1 MADEFDKTEDPTA
14 KKLEKTREEG
24 QFARSQEL
32 SVALLTI
39 SVAVILYFIGSIIS
53 SNILSILE
61 GVFIFDSGVIRNEEL
76 LPIKFSESFI
86 DSVLSTSPIF
96 LATIILSITSA
107 FIVGGIGF
115 SVKGFTP
122 KLSKLDP
129 LAGIKKIFGIRSLIE
144 ILKGIVK
151 LILIGSILI
160 GVIYFFKDKL
170 ISLPLVDM
178 LVAPSEGLNIVVLGF
193 LLMSL
198 SLLFIA
204 AIDVPIQVFLFKNK
218 LKMSVQEIRDEM
230 KETEGNPLVKQR
242 IRTKQR
248 EIAMSNMLE
257 DIQKADVVITN
268 PIHFAVALS
277 YDVGGDKAPIV
288 VGKGSDLIASR
299 IKDIAQE
306 NGIYIFEEP
315 VLARAIFYS
324 SKIGEE
330 IPNKL
335 FEAVAEVIAF
345 VFKINTYTGNKN
357 RIFKPNIS
365 VPKDLVFDNQGKKIN
380 K

>member
-1 MADEFDKTEDPTA
+1 MADEFDKTEEPTT

-32 SVALLTI
+32 TVALLTI

-53 SNILSILE
+53 TNILSILE
-61 GVFIFDSGVIRNEEL
+61 GVFIFDSGIIRNEDV

-96 LATIILSITSA
+96 LTTIILSITSA
-107 FIVGGIGF
+107 FIVGGVGF
-115 SVKGFTP
+115 SIKGFAP
-122 KLSKLDP
+122 KFSKLDP
-129 LAGIKKIFGIRSLIE
+129 ISGIKRIFGIRSLVE
-144 ILKGIVK
+144 ISKGIIK
-151 LILIGSILI
+151 LILIGSILFS
-160 GVIYFFKDKL
+160 VIYFFKEKL
-170 ISLPLVDM
+170 ISLPLIEM

-198 SLLFIA
+198 SLLLIA

-248 EIAMSNMLE
+248 EIAMSKMLE

-268 PIHFAVALS
+268 PIHFSVALS
-277 YDVGGDKAPIV
+277 YEVGTDKAPIV

-299 IKDIAQE
+299 IKEIAQE

-315 VLARAIFYS
+315 ILARAIFYS

-357 RIFKPNIS
+357 RILKPNIS
-365 VPKDLVFDNQGKKIN
+365 IPKDLVFDNQGKKVN

>member
-1 MADEFDKTEDPTA
+1 MADEFDKTEEPTA

-170 ISLPLVDM
+170 ISLPQIEM

-315 VLARAIFYS
+315 VLARAIFYT

>member
-1 MADEFDKTEDPTA
+1 MADEFDKTEEPTA

-151 LILIGSILI
+151 LMLIGSILI

-315 VLARAIFYS
+315 VLARAIFYT

>member
-1 MADEFDKTEDPTA
+1 MADEFDKTEEPTA

-151 LILIGSILI
+151 LMLIGSILI

-315 VLARAIFYS
+315 VLARAIFYT

-380 K
+380 E

>member
-1 MADEFDKTEDPTA
+1 M
-14 KKLEKTREEG
+14 
-24 QFARSQEL
+24 
-32 SVALLTI
+32 
-39 SVAVILYFIGSIIS
+39 
-53 SNILSILE
+53 
-61 GVFIFDSGVIRNEEL
+61 
-76 LPIKFSESFI
+76 
-86 DSVLSTSPIF
+86 
-96 LATIILSITSA
+96 
-107 FIVGGIGF
+107 
-115 SVKGFTP
+115 
-122 KLSKLDP
+122 
-129 LAGIKKIFGIRSLIE
+129 
-144 ILKGIVK
+144 
-151 LILIGSILI
+151 IGSILI

-315 VLARAIFYS
+315 VLARAIFYT

>member
-1 MADEFDKTEDPTA
+1 MADEFDKTEEPTA

-315 VLARAIFYS
+315 VLARAIFYT

>member
-1 MADEFDKTEDPTA
+1 MADEFDKTEEPTA

>member
-1 MADEFDKTEDPTA
+1 MADEFDKTEEPTA

-39 SVAVILYFIGSIIS
+39 CVAVILYFIGSIIS

-315 VLARAIFYS
+315 VLARAIFYT

-380 K
+380 T

>member
-1 MADEFDKTEDPTA
+1 MADEFDKTEEPTA

-365 VPKDLVFDNQGKKIN
+365 VPKDLVFDNQGKKVN

>member
-1 MADEFDKTEDPTA
+1 MADEFDKTEEPTT

-32 SVALLTI
+32 TVALLTI

-53 SNILSILE
+53 TNILSILE
-61 GVFIFDSGVIRNEEL
+61 SVFIFDSGIIRNEDV

-96 LATIILSITSA
+96 LTTIILSITSA
-107 FIVGGIGF
+107 FIVGGVGF
-115 SVKGFTP
+115 SIKGFAP
-122 KLSKLDP
+122 KFSKLDP
-129 LAGIKKIFGIRSLIE
+129 ISGIKRIFGIRSLVE
-144 ILKGIVK
+144 ISKGIIK
-151 LILIGSILI
+151 LILIGSILFS
-160 GVIYFFKDKL
+160 VIYFFKEKL
-170 ISLPLVDM
+170 ISLPLIEM

-198 SLLFIA
+198 SLLLIA

-248 EIAMSNMLE
+248 EIAMSKMLE

-268 PIHFAVALS
+268 PIHFSVALS
-277 YDVGGDKAPIV
+277 YEVGTDKAPIV

-299 IKDIAQE
+299 IKEIAQE

-315 VLARAIFYS
+315 ILARAIFYS

-357 RIFKPNIS
+357 RILKPNIS
-365 VPKDLVFDNQGKKIN
+365 IPKDLVFDNQGKKVN

>member
-1 MADEFDKTEDPTA
+1 
-14 KKLEKTREEG
+14 
-24 QFARSQEL
+24 
-32 SVALLTI
+32 
-39 SVAVILYFIGSIIS
+39 
-53 SNILSILE
+53 
-61 GVFIFDSGVIRNEEL
+61 
-76 LPIKFSESFI
+76 
-86 DSVLSTSPIF
+86 
-96 LATIILSITSA
+96 
-107 FIVGGIGF
+107 
-115 SVKGFTP
+115 
-122 KLSKLDP
+122 
-129 LAGIKKIFGIRSLIE
+129 
-144 ILKGIVK
+144 
-151 LILIGSILI
+151 
-160 GVIYFFKDKL
+160 
-170 ISLPLVDM
+170 
-178 LVAPSEGLNIVVLGF
+178 
-193 LLMSL
+193 
-198 SLLFIA
+198 
-204 AIDVPIQVFLFKNK
+204 
-218 LKMSVQEIRDEM
+218 MSVQEIRDEM

-248 EIAMSNMLE
+248 EIAMSKMLE

-277 YDVGGDKAPIV
+277 YEVGTDKAPII

-299 IKDIAQE
+299 IKEIALE

-357 RIFKPNIS
+357 RIFRPNIS
-365 VPKDLVFDNQGKKIN
+365 VPKDLVFDNQGKKVN

>member
-1 MADEFDKTEDPTA
+1 MADEFDKTEEPTA

-53 SNILSILE
+53 SNILFILE

-315 VLARAIFYS
+315 VLARAIFYT

>member
-1 MADEFDKTEDPTA
+1 MADEFDKTEEPTA

-39 SVAVILYFIGSIIS
+39 SVAVILFFIGSIIS

-315 VLARAIFYS
+315 VLARAIFYT

>member
-1 MADEFDKTEDPTA
+1 MADEFDKTEEPTA

-96 LATIILSITSA
+96 LASIILSITSA

-170 ISLPLVDM
+170 LSLPLVDM

>member
-1 MADEFDKTEDPTA
+1 MADEFDKTEEPTS

-32 SVALLTI
+32 SIALLTI

-53 SNILSILE
+53 TNILSILE
-61 GVFIFDSGVIRNEEL
+61 GVFIFDSGVIRNEDL
-76 LPIKFSESFI
+76 LPIEFSESFI
-86 DSVLSTSPIF
+86 YSVLSTSPI
-96 LATIILSITSA
+96 LITTIILSIISA
-107 FIVGGIGF
+107 FIVGGVGF

-122 KLSKLDP
+122 KFSKLDP
-129 LAGIKKIFGIRSLIE
+129 IAGMKRIFGIRSLVE
-144 ILKGIVK
+144 ILKGILK
-151 LILIGSILI
+151 LILIGFITFS
-160 GVIYFFKDKL
+160 VIYFFKDKL
-170 ISLPLVDM
+170 ISLPLIDM
-178 LVAPSEGLNIVVLGF
+178 LVAPSEGLYIVVFGF

-198 SLLFIA
+198 SLLLIA
-204 AIDVPIQVFLFKNK
+204 IIDVPIQVFLFKNK

-248 EIAMSNMLE
+248 EIAMSKMLE

-277 YDVGGDKAPIV
+277 YEVGTDKAPII

-299 IKDIAQE
+299 IKEIALE

-357 RIFKPNIS
+357 RIFRPNIS
-365 VPKDLVFDNQGKKIN
+365 VPKDLVFDNQGKKVN

>member
-1 MADEFDKTEDPTA
+1 MADEFDKTEEPTA

-144 ILKGIVK
+144 IFKGIVK

-315 VLARAIFYS
+315 VLARAIFYT

>member
-1 MADEFDKTEDPTA
+1 MADEFDKTEEPTA

-61 GVFIFDSGVIRNEEL
+61 GVFIFDSGVIRNEQL

-144 ILKGIVK
+144 
-151 LILIGSILI
+151 
-160 GVIYFFKDKL
+160 
-170 ISLPLVDM
+170 
-178 LVAPSEGLNIVVLGF
+178 
-193 LLMSL
+193 
-198 SLLFIA
+198 
-204 AIDVPIQVFLFKNK
+204 NK
-218 LKMSVQEIRDEM
+218 Y
-230 KETEGNPLVKQR
+230 
-242 IRTKQR
+242 
-248 EIAMSNMLE
+248 
-257 DIQKADVVITN
+257 
-268 PIHFAVALS
+268 AL
-277 YDVGGDKAPIV
+277 
-288 VGKGSDLIASR
+288 
-299 IKDIAQE
+299 Q
-306 NGIYIFEEP
+306 
-315 VLARAIFYS
+315 
-324 SKIGEE
+324 
-330 IPNKL
+330 
-335 FEAVAEVIAF
+335 
-345 VFKINTYTGNKN
+345 N
-357 RIFKPNIS
+357 RQY
-365 VPKDLVFDNQGKKIN
+365 V
-380 K
+380 